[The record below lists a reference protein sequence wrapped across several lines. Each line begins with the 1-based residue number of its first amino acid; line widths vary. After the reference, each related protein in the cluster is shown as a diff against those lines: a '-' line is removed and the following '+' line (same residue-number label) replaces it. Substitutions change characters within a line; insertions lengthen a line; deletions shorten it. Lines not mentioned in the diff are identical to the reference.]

1 VRGMCLGVDT
11 GLGGALVLVDR
22 DEIARA
28 WDMPI
33 TAKTHGKGSEV
44 NAFLVSDLVQEA
56 MAIAGTSGLCAW
68 VEQVAAM
75 PGQGVSSMFSFG
87 RSLGVIEGALA
98 GNGIA
103 TYFVRPQRWKKEFG
117 LVGKEKDA
125 ARGLVIAR
133 WPEHSDLFKRKKDIG
148 RADAALIAEYGATQ

>member
-1 VRGMCLGVDT
+1 MCLGVDP
-11 GLGGALVLVDR
+11 GLEGALVLLDGER
-22 DEIARA
+22 LIMA
-28 WDMPI
+28 WDMPT

-44 NAFLVSDLVQEA
+44 NAFLVNDLIQEA
-56 MAIAGTSGLCAW
+56 MGLVGNHSLTAW

-98 GNGIA
+98 GNGVA
-103 TYFVRPQRWKKEFG
+103 THFVRPQRWKKEFS
-117 LVGKEKDA
+117 LTGKGKDA

-133 WPEHSDLFKRKKDIG
+133 WPKQSKLFKRKNDIG
-148 RADAALIAEYGATQ
+148 RADAALIAAYGAAQ